1 MQHPNKEQR
10 EVQAKFLAQLPNE
23 QRQQHARLFRF
34 GNASYIYHK
43 ESAVLHPTEADFEE
57 WLIALP
63 EDLQSYMKSKGFEL
77 CKGILSFTRYVME
90 KNDIGMD
97 EWMKKH
103 LSEDDY
109 NEYCKLNEDVKN
121 MD

>member
-1 MQHPNKEQR
+1 M
-10 EVQAKFLAQLPNE
+10 
-23 QRQQHARLFRF
+23 
-34 GNASYIYHK
+34 
-43 ESAVLHPTEADFEE
+43 
-57 WLIALP
+57 WLDGWI
-63 EDLQSYMKSKGFEL
+63 L

-109 NEYCKLNEDVKN
+109 NEYCNLIETRKKLD
-121 MD
+121 

>member
-23 QRQQHARLFRF
+23 QREQHARLFRF

-43 ESAVLHPTEADFEE
+43 ESAVLHPTEADFKE